1 MYVLQIRDR
10 AKFIEAAR
18 NSQDRVRVSERAI
31 AFPVRGHGGVVVVH
45 PALERHYTVEV
56 KDELQGDTRLIFTE
70 HLIERDG
77 ALPFEDS
84 LYETLKAEKVRVVEV
99 GRISRAA

>member
-1 MYVLQIRDR
+1 MYVLQIRDD

-18 NSQDRVRVSERAI
+18 KSEQPVRVSERAI
-31 AFPVRGHGGVVVVH
+31 AVPVREQGGVVVR

-56 KDELQGDTRLIFTE
+56 KDDLQGDTRLIFTE

-77 ALPFEDS
+77 RLPFDTS
-84 LYETLKAEKVRVVEV
+84 LYEKLKENQLRVIEI

>member
-1 MYVLQIRDR
+1 MYVLQIRDD

-18 NSQDRVRVSERAI
+18 KSGQPVRVSERAI
-31 AFPVRGHGGVVVVH
+31 AVPVREQGAVVVR
-45 PALERHYTVEV
+45 PALERQYTVEV
-56 KDELQGDTRLIFTE
+56 KDDLQGDTRLIFTE

-77 ALPFEDS
+77 KLPFDTS
-84 LYETLKAEKVRVVEV
+84 LYEKLKENQFSVIEI